1 MFTTADPMPLLQQ
14 MLPSAALGAAVAA
27 ALLFVLYWWK
37 SASRCAGAIAI
48 GAGYVAGHALAA
60 GWSPFPPRHATH
72 WLFWFAV
79 IGVIAAAADTLVR
92 PKGTVRLVTW
102 AIICTIA
109 CRLIL
114 QPKFS
119 YAWSA
124 AEGWLRVYAIALGIV
139 ILTFCLEL
147 VERGPFGTATLFSV
161 ATVLCGGAC
170 VALILSG
177 SLLLGQLA
185 SILSAIAAAC
195 FLLIIAARA
204 RLHWSGAAAPLS
216 LVCAGLWLSGF
227 FYAELPA
234 ASVLFLALAPAA
246 ALLPVGKESHSQS
259 RVLAYRIA
267 FVAVPVAIAVMLALH
282 TSPPIDY

>member
-1 MFTTADPMPLLQQ
+1 MQLLKQ
-14 MLPSAALGAAVAA
+14 MVPSAASAAAVAA
-27 ALLFVLYWWK
+27 LLLFVFARWWK
-37 SASRCAGAIAI
+37 SANRCARAVAC
-48 GAGYVAGHALAA
+48 GAGYVIGHVLAA

-79 IGVIAAAADTLVR
+79 IGVIAAVADALVR
-92 PKGTVRLVTW
+92 PKGTVRFVVW

-124 AEGWLRVYAIALGIV
+124 TEGWLRVFAIALGIV
-139 ILTFCLEL
+139 VLTFCLDL
-147 VERGPFGTATLFSV
+147 VERSPFGTATLFSV
-161 ATVLCGGAC
+161 TTVLCGGTSG
-170 VALILSG
+170 ALILSG

-185 SILSAIAAAC
+185 CILSAIAATC
-195 FLLIIAARA
+195 FLLIIAVRA
-204 RLHWSGAAAPLS
+204 PFHPGGAATPLS
-216 LVCAGLWLSGF
+216 LVCAGLLLSGF

-234 ASVLFLALAPAA
+234 ASALLLALAPAA

-259 RVLAYRIA
+259 RVVAYRIA
-267 FVAVPVAIAVMLALH
+267 FVATPVAIAVMLALH
-282 TSPPIDY
+282 ASPPIDY

>member
-1 MFTTADPMPLLQQ
+1 MQLLKQ
-14 MLPSAALGAAVAA
+14 MLPSAALAAAVAT
-27 ALLFVLYWWK
+27 ALLFVFACWWK

-48 GAGYVAGHALAA
+48 GAGYVAGHVLAA
-60 GWSPFPPRHATH
+60 GWPPFPPRNATH

-79 IGVIAAAADTLVR
+79 IGVIAAAADALVR
-92 PKGTVRLVTW
+92 PKGTIRLVTW

-124 AEGWLRVYAIALGIV
+124 AEGWLRVVAIGLGV
-139 ILTFCLEL
+139 VVLTCCLDL
-147 VERGPFGTATLFSV
+147 VERRPFGTATLFSV
-161 ATVLCGGAC
+161 TTVLCGGAC

-185 SILSAIAAAC
+185 CILTAIAATC
-195 FLLIIAARA
+195 FLLIIAVTAPFRP
-204 RLHWSGAAAPLS
+204 SGAAAPLS
-216 LVCAGLWLSGF
+216 LICAGLWLTGF

-234 ASVLFLALAPAA
+234 ASALLLALAPAI

-267 FVAVPVAIAVMLALH
+267 FVAAPVAIAVVLALH
-282 TSPPIDY
+282 ASPPLDY

>member
-1 MFTTADPMPLLQQ
+1 MQLLKQ
-14 MLPSAALGAAVAA
+14 MLPSAALAAVVAA
-27 ALLFVLYWWK
+27 ALLFVFARWWK
-37 SASRCAGAIAI
+37 GASRFAGAVAI
-48 GAGYVAGHALAA
+48 GAGYVTGHVLAA

-72 WLFWFAV
+72 WLFWLAV
-79 IGVIAAAADTLVR
+79 TGVIAAVADALVR
-92 PKGTVRLVTW
+92 PKRTVRLVIW

-119 YAWSA
+119 YAWSGG
-124 AEGWLRVYAIALGIV
+124 EGWLRVFAIALGV
-139 ILTFCLEL
+139 VALTCCLDL
-147 VERGPFGTATLFSV
+147 VERRPFGAVTLFSV

-185 SILSAIAAAC
+185 GILGGVAAAC
-195 FLLIIAARA
+195 FLLIIAVRA
-204 RLHWSGAAAPLS
+204 AFHPSGTAAPLS
-216 LVCAGLWLSGF
+216 LVGAGLGLSGF

-234 ASVLFLALAPAA
+234 ASALLLALAPCL
-246 ALLPVGKESHSQS
+246 ALLPVGKEIHSQS

-267 FVAVPVAIAVMLALH
+267 FIAVPVAIAVVLALH
-282 TSPPIDY
+282 ASPPLDY

>member
-1 MFTTADPMPLLQQ
+1 MQLLKQ
-14 MLPSAALGAAVAA
+14 MLPSAALAAVVAA
-27 ALLFVLYWWK
+27 ALLFIFARWWR

-48 GAGYVAGHALAA
+48 GAGYVAGHVLAA
-60 GWSPFPPRHATH
+60 GWSLFPPRHATH
-72 WLFWFAV
+72 RLFWFAV
-79 IGVIAAAADTLVR
+79 IGVIAAVVDALVK
-92 PKGTVRLVTW
+92 PKITIRLVTW

-124 AEGWLRVYAIALGIV
+124 AEGWLRVFAIALGV
-139 ILTFCLEL
+139 VVLTCCLDL
-147 VERGPFGTATLFSV
+147 VERRPFGAATLFSV
-161 ATVLCGGAC
+161 TTVLCGGTFI
-170 VALILSG
+170 ALILSG

-185 SILSAIAAAC
+185 CILSAIATTC
-195 FLLIIAARA
+195 FLLTIAARA
-204 RLHWSGAAAPLS
+204 PFHPSGAAAPLS

-234 ASVLFLALAPAA
+234 ASALLLALAPAIS
-246 ALLPVGKESHSQS
+246 LLPVGKESYSQS

-267 FVAVPVAIAVMLALH
+267 FVAVPVALAVVLALH
-282 TSPPIDY
+282 ASPPLDY

>member
-1 MFTTADPMPLLQQ
+1 MQLLKQ
-14 MLPSAALGAAVAA
+14 MVPPAALAAAVAVL
-27 ALLFVLYWWK
+27 LLFVFARRWK
-37 SASRCAGAIAI
+37 SANRCAGTIAI

-79 IGVIAAAADTLVR
+79 IGIIAAAADTLVR

-124 AEGWLRVYAIALGIV
+124 AEGWLRVFAIALGV
-139 ILTFCLEL
+139 VVLTCCLDL
-147 VERGPFGTATLFSV
+147 VERRPFGAATLFSV
-161 ATVLCGGAC
+161 TTVLCGGAFI
-170 VALILSG
+170 ALILSG

-185 SILSAIAAAC
+185 CILSAIAATC
-195 FLLIIAARA
+195 FLLIIAVTVPF
-204 RLHWSGAAAPLS
+204 HPSGAAAPLS

-234 ASVLFLALAPAA
+234 TSALLLAFGPTM
-246 ALLPVGKESHSQS
+246 ALLPLGKKNYSEL
-259 RVLAYRIA
+259 RVLAHRSA
-267 FVAVPVAIAVMLALH
+267 FVAVPVSIAVVLAFH
-282 TSPPIDY
+282 ASPPLDY

>member
-1 MFTTADPMPLLQQ
+1 MQLLKQ
-14 MLPSAALGAAVAA
+14 MVPSAALAATVA
-27 ALLFVLYWWK
+27 ALLLFVFASWWK
-37 SASRCAGAIAI
+37 SANRCAGAIAI
-48 GAGYVAGHALAA
+48 GAGYVAGHVLAA

-79 IGVIAAAADTLVR
+79 IGVVAAVADALVR
-92 PKGTVRLVTW
+92 PKGTVRLVSW
-102 AIICTIA
+102 AIICPIA

-124 AEGWLRVYAIALGIV
+124 AEGWLRVLAIAFGIV
-139 ILTFCLEL
+139 VLTFCLDR
-147 VERGPFGTATLFSV
+147 VERRPFGTATLFSV
-161 ATVLCGGAC
+161 ATVLCGGTC

-185 SILSAIAAAC
+185 SALSAIAVAC
-195 FLLIIAARA
+195 FLLIIAVRA
-204 RLHWSGAAAPLS
+204 PFHPSGAAAPLS

-227 FYAELPA
+227 FYAELPG
-234 ASVLFLALAPAA
+234 ASALLLGLAPAL
-246 ALLPVGKESHSQS
+246 ALLPVAKESHSQS
-259 RVLAYRIA
+259 RVLACRIA
-267 FVAVPVAIAVMLALH
+267 FVAVPVVIAVMLALH

>member
-1 MFTTADPMPLLQQ
+1 MQLLKQ

-27 ALLFVLYWWK
+27 ALLFVFARWWK
-37 SASRCAGAIAI
+37 SPSRCAGAIAI
-48 GAGYVAGHALAA
+48 GAGYVAGHVLAA
-60 GWSPFPPRHATH
+60 GWSSFPPRHATH

-79 IGVIAAAADTLVR
+79 IGIIAAAADALVR
-92 PKGTVRLVTW
+92 PKGTIRLVTW

-119 YAWSA
+119 YAWRA
-124 AEGWLRVYAIALGIV
+124 AEGWLWVFAIALGV
-139 ILTFCLEL
+139 VVLTCCLEL
-147 VERGPFGTATLFSV
+147 VEHGPFGTATLFSV
-161 ATVLCGGAC
+161 TTVVCGGAC

-177 SLLLGQLA
+177 SLLLGELA
-185 SILSAIAAAC
+185 CILSAIAGTC
-195 FLLIIAARA
+195 FLLIIAVTAPFHPR
-204 RLHWSGAAAPLS
+204 GAGAPLS

-234 ASVLFLALAPAA
+234 ASALLLALAPAIS
-246 ALLPVGKESHSQS
+246 LLPVGKESYSQS

-267 FVAVPVAIAVMLALH
+267 FVAVPVAVAVVLALRA
-282 TSPPIDY
+282 SPPLDY